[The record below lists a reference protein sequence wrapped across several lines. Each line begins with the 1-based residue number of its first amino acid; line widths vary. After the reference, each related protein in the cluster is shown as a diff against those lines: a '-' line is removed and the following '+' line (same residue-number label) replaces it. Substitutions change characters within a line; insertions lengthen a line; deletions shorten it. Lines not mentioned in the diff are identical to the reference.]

1 MNATTEAQ
9 RHREDFDFETQ
20 RAAENRGE
28 GMKEL
33 GANLKQQVL
42 SVCICVHPWFQ
53 FFSVPLCLC
62 GCIDLIERE

>member
-1 MNATTEAQ
+1 
-9 RHREDFDFETQ
+9 
-20 RAAENRGE
+20 
-28 GMKEL
+28 MKEL